1 MNNFML
7 VLFATTFIILLYNV
21 RERISDYIKSKRQN
35 NNYQAVINRNKAI
48 IYGFLCIIFVIAFAC
63 NREEFISNNQFNNC
77 PMDEQMNATTPGN
90 QVCPWAV
97 IEHGSTVARV
107 NSTNLAGI
115 LPITFLLL
123 FKKQAVRVKAVRF
136 QFERDMHKTFVT
148 RTYTIKSMPTIEQ
161 YLS

>member
-1 MNNFML
+1 ML
-7 VLFATTFIILLYNV
+7 FLIVIAFLAIVYNA
-21 RERISDYIKSKRQN
+21 RKNISGYLKSKRQN
-35 NNYQAVINRNKAI
+35 DNYNADNYYAKAVIYSI
-48 IYGFLCIIFVIAFAC
+48 LCIVFVIAFAC
-63 NREEFISNNQFNNC
+63 NREEFHLSNNQFNNC
-77 PMDEQMNATTPGN
+77 PMSEQINATTPDN

-107 NSTNLAGI
+107 NSTNFAGI